1 MTKNMTGRVTYST
14 MPSAAQRLLRIEVKQ
29 LGLGL
34 GLAWGLVLGLV
45 LLCAAT
51 VAIVAW
57 DYRANAAHA
66 FGFDTAKASTLATL
80 PDAQIDRL
88 RMAAAGGHDA
98 AALATLQQA
107 AQAGNVLAMRAA
119 ASVLLLSAQKTEQ
132 LQGLSWAQLAAQ
144 KGDSGAQYLLGKAF
158 FDGHAALPAD
168 RQQARAWFAS
178 AAGQKNAKAAYFLGL
193 IYQNAYGVKADA
205 VQASRWFKQSADL
218 GNPDAMFML
227 ANAYVAG
234 AGVPTDPARAVQLYQ
249 AAAEQEHPLAAQAL
263 GYALRDG
270 TLGLKRDSQQS
281 QEMMVEVEHALRHPR
296 PVF

>member
-1 MTKNMTGRVTYST
+1 MMQHTITTTVR
-14 MPSAAQRLLRIEVKQ
+14 RIGGVDIKR
-29 LGLGL
+29 L
-34 GLAWGLVLGLV
+34 GLALSLV
-45 LLCAAT
+45 LLCVAT
-51 VAIVAW
+51 FGIVAW
-57 DYRANAAHA
+57 GYRANAAYA
-66 FGFDTAKASTLATL
+66 FGINTARASTLATL
-80 PDAQIDRL
+80 PAAQIDRL
-88 RMAAAGGHDA
+88 RMAAVGARDA
-98 AALATLQQA
+98 AALGSLQQA
-107 AQAGNVLAMRAA
+107 AQAGNVPAMRAA

-158 FDGHAALPAD
+158 FDGHAALQAD
-168 RQQARAWFAS
+168 QQQARAWFAS
-178 AAGQKNAKAAYFLGL
+178 AAAQKHAQAAYFLGL

-205 VQASRWFKQSADL
+205 VQAAQWFKQSADW

-249 AAAEQEHPLAAQAL
+249 AAAEQEHPLASQAL

-270 TLGLKRDSQQS
+270 TLGLKRDTQQS
-281 QEMMVEVEHALRHPR
+281 QEMMVEVEHALKHPR